1 MIYFV
6 IPAYDEAPNVERLFE
21 RLTPVAKELG
31 ARVVVVDDGSSD
43 GTAELVLRHGT
54 GVDLELV
61 QHRENRGLG
70 AAMRTGLETVLAQA
84 GPDDPIVTMEAD
96 TTSDLGDLGAM
107 LARFD
112 EGYDVVL
119 ASVHAPGG
127 RLIGVAGWRV
137 FASKAL
143 SSCFR
148 VLPGLRHIH
157 TVSAVYRIYRPS
169 ALRRLSIQLGDGLIR
184 EAGFGVNAEL
194 LLKLA
199 DDGAKV
205 CEVPTTN
212 DWTTRGGESKLQTGK
227 TLQAYGRLL
236 AGHLSGRLY
245 APAASASFRGIQH
258 L

>member
-1 MIYFV
+1 MIFFV
-6 IPAYDEAPNVERLFE
+6 IPAYDEAPNVERLFD
-21 RLTPVAKELG
+21 RLTPVARELG
-31 ARVVVVDDGSSD
+31 ARVIVVDDGSSD
-43 GTAELVLRHGT
+43 ATADLVRRHGA

-61 QHRENRGLG
+61 QHSENRGLG
-70 AAMRTGLETVLAQA
+70 AAVRTGLETALGQA
-84 GPDDPIVTMEAD
+84 APDDAIVTMEAD
-96 TTSDLGDLGAM
+96 TTSDLGDLEAM
-107 LARFD
+107 LARFG

-157 TVSAVYRIYRPS
+157 TVSAVYRVYRPS
-169 ALRRLSIQLGDGLIR
+169 ALRRLSVQLGDGLIQ

-199 DDGAKV
+199 DDGARV

-212 DWTTRGGESKLQTGK
+212 DWTTRGGESKLQTGR

-245 APAASASFRGIQH
+245 APPASASFRGIQH

>member
-1 MIYFV
+1 VIFFV

-21 RLTPVAKELG
+21 RLTPVAGGLG
-31 ARVVVVDDGSSD
+31 ARVIVVDDGSSD

-61 QHRENRGLG
+61 QHPENRGLG
-70 AAMRTGLETVLAQA
+70 AAMRTGLETALAQA
-84 GPDDPIVTMEAD
+84 APDDPIVTMEAD
-96 TTSDLGDLGAM
+96 TTSDLGDLSSM
-107 LARFD
+107 LAGFD

-137 FASKAL
+137 FASRAL

-157 TVSAVYRIYRPS
+157 TVSAVYRVYRPS
-169 ALRRLSIQLGDGLIR
+169 ALRRLSVQLGDGLIR
-184 EAGFGVNAEL
+184 ETGFGVNAEL

-199 DDGAKV
+199 DDGARV

-227 TLQAYGRLL
+227 TLRAYGRLL

-245 APAASASFRGIQH
+245 APPAPASLRSIQH